1 MDRDKAIF
9 EDVDGESH
17 QVTFVGAN
25 DRTLRQYKMTT
36 PRRPPGGFSDLF
48 RLQLMSIEPAVDT
61 VWAAAELLEA
71 HEAKIDDFK
80 SLDDAP
86 VQLIQPAV
94 DAMKQKLKVR

>member
-9 EDVDGESH
+9 EDVNGESH

-36 PRRPPGGFSDLF
+36 ERRPPGGLYDFL
-48 RLQLMSIEPAVDT
+48 RLHAMSIEPAVDPT
-61 VWAAAELLEA
+61 LAAAELLEA
-71 HEAKIDDFK
+71 HEAKIDNFE

-86 VQLIQPAV
+86 VQLIQPAS
-94 DAMKQKLKVR
+94 DAMMQKLKAR